1 MASCAPILGPLVPGA
16 TAFEAKACALQD
28 REAASPKRWILQRQR
43 SLAPAQARHRVSG
56 KSAADASI
64 APARTPARVAVPSMR
79 DQPFDRKVYRSRP
92 TTRRLRTGPYLR
104 HADGELVKMA
114 LQGDLD
120 AYDELVERYQN
131 GARNR
136 ALSVVQDYQAAE
148 DIAQDALVKAFNAL
162 KDLEDPQR
170 FAGWLLTIVQH
181 TALDFV
187 RARREGMSLETLKE
201 QGFEAP
207 RDTRGLQLEKMEERE
222 EDLKVLEAMG
232 ELRDDYREILILKHV
247 EGLSYREIAERLE
260 MTVSAVGEKLSRVR
274 GLLKRRLEKKRVQ
287 RGTAGDPAQDQ
298 AEAEDE

>member
-1 MASCAPILGPLVPGA
+1 MAPTVPILGLRVPGA
-16 TAFEAKACALQD
+16 TSFGAQD
-28 REAASPKRWILQRQR
+28 PFVVAAEQAGRLRGNLLRQR
-43 SLAPAQARHRVSG
+43 SLASARRRPRVSG
-56 KSAADASI
+56 KCAAGHSI
-64 APARTPARVAVPSMR
+64 APARAPARLVVPFMR
-79 DQPFDRKVYRSRP
+79 DQPFDRKIYRARP

-104 HADGELVKMA
+104 YADGQLVGMC

-131 GARNR
+131 GARTR

-148 DIAQDALVKAFNAL
+148 DIAQEALVKAFNAL

-187 RARREGMSLETLKE
+187 RARREGMSLETLQE

-232 ELRDDYREILILKHV
+232 ELREDYREILVLKHV
-247 EGLSYREIAERLE
+247 EGLSYREIAARLD

-274 GLLKRRLEKKRVQ
+274 GLLKRRLEKKRVHRNADSEQ
-287 RGTAGDPAQDQ
+287 DPG
-298 AEAEDE
+298 EAEKE